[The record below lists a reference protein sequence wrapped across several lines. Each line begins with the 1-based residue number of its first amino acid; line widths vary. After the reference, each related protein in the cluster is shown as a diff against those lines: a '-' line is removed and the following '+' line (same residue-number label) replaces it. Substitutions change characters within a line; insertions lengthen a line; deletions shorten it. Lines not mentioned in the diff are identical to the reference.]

1 VTELDTFRDA
11 TRSWLESNCPTEM
24 RLPLQDEHDA
34 VWGGRHPTFKN
45 DAQKVWLERMAEKG
59 WTAPEWPARYGGG
72 GLSKQEGRIL
82 KEEMNAIRARPPLMS
97 FGLWMLGPALLKY
110 GSEEQKAEH
119 LPGIVRGEIRWAQ
132 GYSEPN
138 SGSDLAS
145 LATRCEAN
153 GDHYLINGQ
162 KIWTSY
168 GHKADWIFVLVRT
181 DFEAA
186 KHDGISLVLVD
197 MDQAGVTTRPIKL
210 LSGMSHF
217 CETFFDDARCEM
229 HNLVGEINQGWTVA
243 KYLLTHERE
252 MIGGSA
258 IGRAAMRP
266 LSEIVAQQVGLD
278 ERGLLNDPV
287 LRVDVARTEIDSLA
301 FLWTT
306 ERIAA
311 QAKAGQGVGA
321 LSSMLKYYGT
331 ELNKRRYELMMYSA
345 GHSVLA
351 VDGEENLGR
360 DWLRTKANS
369 IEGGTSEVQLNIV
382 AKRILGLPSA

>member
-1 VTELDTFRDA
+1 VTELDAFRDA

-24 RLPLQDEHDA
+24 RLPLQDEQDA

>member
-1 VTELDTFRDA
+1 MTELDTFRDA

-306 ERIAA
+306 ERIAV

-345 GHSVLA
+345 GHSALA

>member
-1 VTELDTFRDA
+1 MTELDAFRDA

-24 RLPLQDEHDA
+24 RLPLQDEQDA

-59 WTAPEWPARYGGG
+59 WTAPEWPARYSGG

-382 AKRILGLPSA
+382 AKRILSLPSA

>member
-1 VTELDTFRDA
+1 MTELDTFRDA

-59 WTAPEWPARYGGG
+59 WTAPEWPAQYGGG

-82 KEEMNAIRARPPLMS
+82 KEEMNAIQARPPLMS

-306 ERIAA
+306 ERIAV